1 MTLFGK
7 DPEYLEVVTAEFL
20 PDGSKLYILVADSD
34 CNLHVLQYDPEGTY
48 YPSLPIFIPL
58 GSSGRSKKKKK
69 TQLTLPTTIRPQILQ
84 RRSPVT
90 PQQILHRQL
99 RFSNDPP
106 PTHGRSLRTPRSIR

>member
-48 YPSLPIFIPL
+48 YPTPFPNPL
-58 GSSGRSKKKKK
+58 
-69 TQLTLPTTIRPQILQ
+69 L
-84 RRSPVT
+84 V
-90 PQQILHRQL
+90 
-99 RFSNDPP
+99 SNHPKEKNSNP
-106 PTHGRSLRTPRSIR
+106 N

>member
-69 TQLTLPTTIRPQILQ
+69 NSTNPPYHYQ
-84 RRSPVT
+84 T
-90 PQQILHRQL
+90 P
-99 RFSNDPP
+99 NP
-106 PTHGRSLRTPRSIR
+106 PTAIACYTAANSTQATSLLK